1 MRDVLVESNDSNG
14 MVCLYLTW
22 RHIHVQQGVMVTQ
35 IPPLFTFNKKLRTE
49 LLLTKFSSP
58 LCMRSKSLSIA
69 IPKL

>member
-1 MRDVLVESNDSNG
+1 MRDALEESNDSNG
-14 MVCLYLTW
+14 MVCLHLAW
-22 RHIHVQQGVMVTQ
+22 RHIHVQQGVMVTP

-49 LLLTKFSSP
+49 LLSTKFSSP